1 MKKLSLLLS
10 AFALVFVLAACGSD
24 DEATKKEDN
33 KQAEE
38 TTKTSGEKTMEEK
51 MALLQEPAEDTLC
64 EMCNMK
70 VYEKTDE
77 MGKFSAQAIKAD
89 GSNAFYDDIGC
100 LLNAEIK
107 FNEKNDKF
115 VRDFNTLEWILVD
128 DATIVK
134 TDLKT
139 PMNWGYAFFKSE
151 EDANKYIA
159 EHEGA
164 YIEKLE
170 TVKQLAKERYEKKMK
185 QQQQNKDN
193 NMNGNKD
200 MKNMDNMNMEGQD
213 HNHDM
218 NM

>member
-1 MKKLSLLLS
+1 MKKLIGFFSV
-10 AFALVFVLAACGSD
+10 FALLFALAACGD
-24 DEATKKEDN
+24 DEETKKESDSNTSQQIENSN
-33 KQAEE
+33 KAAENDSSDIQD
-38 TTKTSGEKTMEEK
+38 KL
-51 MALLQEPAEDTLC
+51 ALLKEPDENTVC

-89 GSNAFYDDIGC
+89 GSIAFYDDIGC

-134 TDLKT
+134 TNLKT

-151 EDANKYIA
+151 EDAKKYV
-159 EHEGA
+159 EENEGTF
-164 YIEKLE
+164 IETLE
-170 TVKQLAKERYEKKMK
+170 NVKQQAKERYEKKMK
-185 QQQQNKDN
+185 QNQGKGNNRGNMGGNNNNKASEQNQ
-193 NMNGNKD
+193 NM
-200 MKNMDNMNMEGQD
+200 
-213 HNHDM
+213 
-218 NM
+218 

>member
-1 MKKLSLLLS
+1 MKKLLVLFSVFSLI
-10 AFALVFVLAACGSD
+10 FIIAACGKDQETKNDSD
-24 DEATKKEDN
+24 NNSSQQT
-33 KQAEE
+33 
-38 TTKTSGEKTMEEK
+38 EKTAEK
-51 MALLQEPAEDTLC
+51 TNSSDIQEKLALLKEPDENTVC

-70 VYEKTDE
+70 VYEKTHE

-89 GSNAFYDDIGC
+89 GSIAFYDDIGC
-100 LLNAEIK
+100 LLNAELK

-151 EDANKYIA
+151 EDAKKYI
-159 EHEGA
+159 EENKGA

-170 TVKQLAKERYEKKMK
+170 TVKQLAKERYEAKQKKMQEEQK
-185 QQQQNKDN
+185 NGDMNSN
-193 NMNGNKD
+193 NHMNE
-200 MKNMDNMNMEGQD
+200 KNQD
-213 HNHDM
+213 GHNHSM
-218 NM
+218 